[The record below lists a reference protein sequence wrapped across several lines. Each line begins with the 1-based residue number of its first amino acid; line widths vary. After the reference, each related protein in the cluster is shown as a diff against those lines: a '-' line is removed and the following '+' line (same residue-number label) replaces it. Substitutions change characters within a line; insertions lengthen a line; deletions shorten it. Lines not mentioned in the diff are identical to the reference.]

1 MLKNLKEYSRMF
13 FNKFQQ
19 KFVEKTNF
27 FKKKAKNL
35 SHTLEHD
42 VFFLI
47 TMCIGRFIR
56 VSQLSYHSYLL

>member
-1 MLKNLKEYSRMF
+1 MFGFSFFFLKKHKKNI
-13 FNKFQQ
+13 
-19 KFVEKTNF
+19 
-27 FKKKAKNL
+27 KKKAKNL

-47 TMCIGRFIR
+47 TVCIGRFIR

>member
-1 MLKNLKEYSRMF
+1 MF